1 MNTLLDDNLTGQLT
15 LELYNTIFVINNS
28 MISSLKNFDYEIMP
42 KIFPI
47 DGFIDMRIFKR
58 FINLQVN

>member
-1 MNTLLDDNLTGQLT
+1 M
-15 LELYNTIFVINNS
+15 LELYNNISVMNNS

-42 KIFPI
+42 KRFPI

>member
-1 MNTLLDDNLTGQLT
+1 M
-15 LELYNTIFVINNS
+15 LELYNNISVMNDS
-28 MISSLKNFDYEIMP
+28 MISSLKNFDEEIMP
-42 KIFPI
+42 KRFPI

>member
-15 LELYNTIFVINNS
+15 LELYNTVSVMNNS
-28 MISSLKNFDYEIMP
+28 MISSPKNFDYEIMP
-42 KIFPI
+42 KRFPI

-58 FINLQVN
+58 FINL